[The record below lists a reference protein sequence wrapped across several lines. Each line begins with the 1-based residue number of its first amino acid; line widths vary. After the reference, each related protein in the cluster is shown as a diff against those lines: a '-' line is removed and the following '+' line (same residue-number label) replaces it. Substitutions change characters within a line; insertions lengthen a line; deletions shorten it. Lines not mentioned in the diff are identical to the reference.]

1 MEERNDQV
9 DKGLAGNR
17 KPEGYAELDRLLKQA
32 IRCLEGTDLRG
43 ANEALKRAGAEAASL
58 RDDTGSPELAG
69 SSTPEAQN
77 AFADADPVLGGR
89 GDAASGST
97 GTSAGSG
104 VPMRHPGDS
113 RNATKLDD
121 RG

>member
-9 DKGLAGNR
+9 DNGPLDDR
-17 KPEGYAELDRLLKQA
+17 KHEGYAKLERLLKQA
-32 IRCLEGTDLRG
+32 IRCLESTDLHS
-43 ANEALKRAGAEAASL
+43 ANEALKRASAEAASL
-58 RDDTGSPELAG
+58 RDDAGSPELAG

-77 AFADADPVLGGR
+77 AFADAGPVLGDGN
-89 GDAASGST
+89 AASGST
-97 GTSAGSG
+97 GTSAGSD

-113 RNATKLDD
+113 RNVTMLDD

>member
-9 DKGLAGNR
+9 DIGPLGDR
-17 KPEGYAELDRLLKQA
+17 KREGYAELGRLLEQA
-32 IRCLEGTDLRG
+32 IQCLESTDLHS
-43 ANEALKRAGAEAASL
+43 ANEALKRASAEAASL
-58 RDDTGSPELAG
+58 RDDAGSPELAG

-89 GDAASGST
+89 GNAASGST
-97 GTSAGSG
+97 GTSAGSD
-104 VPMRHPGDS
+104 VPMRHLGDS
-113 RNATKLDD
+113 RNVTKMDD